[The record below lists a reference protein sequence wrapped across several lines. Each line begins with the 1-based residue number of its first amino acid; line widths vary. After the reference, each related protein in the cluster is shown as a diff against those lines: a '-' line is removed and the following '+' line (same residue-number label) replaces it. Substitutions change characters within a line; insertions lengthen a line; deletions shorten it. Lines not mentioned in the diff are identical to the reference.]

1 MALSIYMRI
10 WKQVTD
16 RKGEK
21 QWKRVEVKL
30 EDHVKIPIFPIG
42 LLPESYDEYLDNYIS
57 KIAMNE
63 FPHNKPLWEI
73 HIVKYPTSNAASA
86 IIFKL
91 HHALGDGYS
100 LMGALLSCLQ
110 RTDDPSLP
118 LTFPSRQR
126 SESKSDRFRVCKR
139 VSQLFSLIFNTVYDF
154 GWSLLKSSL
163 VEDDRTPIR
172 SGDEGV
178 EFRPITVS
186 TMTFPL
192 DQIKFIKDKL
202 GVVRLAYIFFLQ

>member
-1 MALSIYMRI
+1 MRI

-126 SESKSDRFRVCKR
+126 SESKSDRFRVCKI
-139 VSQLFSLIFNTVYDF
+139 LYMI
-154 GWSLLKSSL
+154 
-163 VEDDRTPIR
+163 
-172 SGDEGV
+172 
-178 EFRPITVS
+178 
-186 TMTFPL
+186 L
-192 DQIKFIKDKL
+192 D
-202 GVVRLAYIFFLQ
+202 GAC

>member
-1 MALSIYMRI
+1 M
-10 WKQVTD
+10 
-16 RKGEK
+16 
-21 QWKRVEVKL
+21 KL
-30 EDHVKIPIFPIG
+30 EDHVNIPIFPIG
-42 LLPESYDEYLDNYIS
+42 LLPESYDEYLDNYVS